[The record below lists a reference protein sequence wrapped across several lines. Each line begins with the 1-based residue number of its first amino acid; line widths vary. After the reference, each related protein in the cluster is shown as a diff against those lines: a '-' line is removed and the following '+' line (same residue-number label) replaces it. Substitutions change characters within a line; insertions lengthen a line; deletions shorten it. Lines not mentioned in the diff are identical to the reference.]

1 MCGCAANAEITLD
14 ALTSFPAA
22 KLKQRDTLL
31 LRGRIHFPT
40 IQCLVPVYPT
50 AISAHPSWR
59 KVTCIYLQEQTGDC
73 SQLFSTTLQGI
84 VLGKSV
90 LDESTSAQNDGVSVP
105 FIVMGV
111 D

>member
-1 MCGCAANAEITLD
+1 M
-14 ALTSFPAA
+14 
-22 KLKQRDTLL
+22 
-31 LRGRIHFPT
+31 
-40 IQCLVPVYPT
+40 IQCRVPVYPT
-50 AISAHPSWR
+50 AISTHPSQR

-90 LDESTSAQNDGVSVP
+90 LDESTSAQNDGVSVL
-105 FIVMGV
+105 FIVTGV